1 MFIQIQHLSKQ
12 QTTILKGLGILLI
25 VLHNFYH
32 NLTPVMGENEFSF
45 SADIFW
51 NYYLALQLSPE
62 NVLRMFFSYF
72 GHYGVQVF
80 IFFSSYG
87 LTRKYE
93 QQPVIMSQFLVDWMK
108 KIYLSFLLCIVIYII
123 LALIKAELLSDGTI
137 VYWDS
142 LLWKVLLVS
151 NFMPGQ
157 ALMPVGS
164 WWFIPFIFQVY
175 LLFPWLLKYY
185 KKQGG
190 TFLVFVSLV
199 GVLLELQF
207 NAGLIEQ
214 HLNINYTVF
223 GHLPVLCL
231 GVYIAKQENIAVSL
245 LSVGVVLCLGL
256 LLLANVN
263 GYAWLLSDVAL
274 VIMLLAL
281 STRLFKFLSARPLVE
296 KGLLFYGELSFH
308 LFLVNGFLRTPFHGF
323 AESYHVWW
331 LDNLAALACLLFVTF
346 CALALQRLDNKLR
359 VIFYQFA

>member
-214 HLNINYTVF
+214 HLNIKYTVF

-231 GVYIAKQENIAVSL
+231 GVYIAKQEHIAVSL

>member
-1 MFIQIQHLSKQ
+1 MFIQIQHFSKQ

-25 VLHNFYH
+25 ALHNFYH

-51 NYYLALQLSPE
+51 NYYHALQVSPE
-62 NVLRMFFSYF
+62 NVLRMLFSYF

-93 QQPVIMSQFLVDWMK
+93 QQPFIMSQFLVDWIK

-123 LALIKAELLSDGTI
+123 LGLFKAEFLSDDKI

-142 LLWKVLLVS
+142 LLWKLLLVS
-151 NFMPGQ
+151 NFMPRQ

-190 TFLVFVSLV
+190 KFLVFVSLV

-207 NAGLIEQ
+207 NTDLIER
-214 HLNINYTVF
+214 HLNIKYTVF

-231 GVYIAKQENIAVSL
+231 GVYFAKQERIAVWL
-245 LSVGVVLCLGL
+245 LSVVLVLCLGL

-263 GYAWLLSDVAL
+263 GYAWVLNNVGL
-274 VIMLLAL
+274 VIMLLAI
-281 STRLFKFLSARPLVE
+281 STKLFKFISAWPLIE

-308 LFLVNGFLRTPFHGF
+308 LFLVNGFLRSPFHGI
-323 AESYHVWW
+323 AESYHIWW
-331 LDNLAALACLLFVTF
+331 LDNLAALACLLWATF
-346 CALALQRLDNKLR
+346 CAIALQRLDDKLR
-359 VIFYQFA
+359 VIIYQSA